1 MIPKAAL
8 VAAGAL
14 LAIAGSAK
22 AQGDSRWAL
31 EIRGP
36 IVAERGELRLE
47 GQGGRLLLESADSAW
62 VPLRDFR
69 VTEGRIA
76 FTLPPTGRRFD
87 GVLAAALMQG
97 SVYDP
102 DGRVLRWS
110 AERIPPGIHRWP
122 VRPRVQVRQLLLGMG
137 ADVVILPSAWR
148 SAFPLAATLVAE
160 RDSLA
165 RAAGLRAP
173 TRTDL
178 INAQRVALGFDSAG
192 RAVARALLAGIAN
205 GPAADNEFRRL
216 FGTAEVLR
224 FDLHQ
229 VAFASAGAKRALS
242 PALAPD
248 VLARGL
254 GVLAPSAS
262 LATDTLLLYA
272 AAWRAWSRVHTD
284 TIESQMLLD
293 ALAVRDPEAV
303 RAVRAVLAGYDESV
317 GWWVDAL
324 QWLLTHPW
332 IDTPSGRR
340 SPADLVAGFWGQPLR
355 PPPPLE
361 PTHFGSVQS
370 VPVVGAAR
378 LGSKLIRPLNASAN
392 EWLAQGGLAEALA
405 VWRAVD
411 SNDTLTLVH
420 GGRSVKIIAPAAVA
434 RSRLGGFLSGRDAIR
449 IEPGIA
455 PIFAVVTVLHEW
467 QHLLFEGAR
476 LEGSAPGLLE
486 GSAELTL
493 RDSNPWLAEGAAEW
507 ATEALL
513 APARSSTPLLPLMEA
528 IKRGS
533 IALAGADDPHPL
545 GYLLVRT
552 LAGRSTSP
560 ALLRARLIRLLHD
573 PLALA
578 REYRLDTAVPH
589 VEQIRLARPPGA
601 GIIPEIAFTWDDGVA
616 EQLSRRLLIP
626 EHPQEH

>member
-1 MIPKAAL
+1 MLRAAL

-14 LAIAGSAK
+14 LAIIGSAK

-62 VPLRDFR
+62 LPLRDFR

-76 FTLPPTGRRFD
+76 FTLPSTGRRFD
-87 GVLAAALMQG
+87 GVLLGASMQG
-97 SVYDP
+97 MVHDP
-102 DGRVLRWS
+102 DGRLLRWS

-137 ADVVILPSAWR
+137 ADGIMLPSAWR
-148 SAFPLAATLVAE
+148 AAFPLAATLVAE

-173 TRTDL
+173 TRIDL
-178 INAQRVALGFDSAG
+178 VNAQRVALGFDSAG
-192 RAVARALLAGIAN
+192 RAVARALLSRIAN
-205 GPAADNEFRRL
+205 GPVADDAFRRL

-229 VAFASAGAKRALS
+229 VAFTSASAKGALP
-242 PALAPD
+242 PA
-248 VLARGL
+248 LARGL
-254 GVLAPSAS
+254 GVFAPGAP
-262 LATDTLLLYA
+262 LATDTLSLYA

-284 TIESQMLLD
+284 TTESQMLLD
-293 ALAVRDPEAV
+293 AMAVRDPEAF
-303 RAVRAVLAGYDESV
+303 RAVRAVFTGYDESV

-340 SPADLVAGFWGQPLR
+340 SPADLVADFWGQPFGS
-355 PPPPLE
+355 PPPLE

-378 LGSKLIRPLNASAN
+378 LGSKLIRPLNASAS
-392 EWLAQGGLAEALA
+392 EWLAQDGLAEALA

-411 SNDTLTLVH
+411 SNDTLALVR
-420 GGRSVKIIAPAAVA
+420 GGRSVNIIAPAAVA

-455 PIFAVVTVLHEW
+455 PIFAVATVLHEW
-467 QHLLFEGAR
+467 QHLRFEGAR
-476 LEGSAPGLLE
+476 LEGTAPGLVE
-486 GSAELTL
+486 GANELTL
-493 RDSNPWLAEGAAEW
+493 RDGNPWLAEGAAEW

-533 IALAGADDPHPL
+533 IALTGADDPHPL

-560 ALLRARLIRLLHD
+560 ALLRTQLIRLLHD

-578 REYRLDTAVPH
+578 REYRLDTAIPH
-589 VEQIRLARPPGA
+589 VEPIRLTRPPGA
-601 GIIPEIAFTWDDGVA
+601 GIIPEIAFLWDDGVA
-616 EQLSRRLLIP
+616 EQLSRRVLISD
-626 EHPQEH
+626 HPQEH